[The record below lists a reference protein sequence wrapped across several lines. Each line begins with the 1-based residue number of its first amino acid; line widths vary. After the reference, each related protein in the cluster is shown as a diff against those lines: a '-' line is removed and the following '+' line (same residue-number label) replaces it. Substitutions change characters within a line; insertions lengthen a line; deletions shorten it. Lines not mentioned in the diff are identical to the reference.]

1 MHRVVVPVPPG
12 APVFELA
19 VPCEVFGRDRCD
31 VVPDWY
37 GFRLCRTETAA
48 RTELPHGLSFDGDA
62 GPEALATADTVI
74 VPAWPDPVGATA
86 PDDLIVAL
94 QAAHA
99 RGARIASI
107 CSGAFVL
114 AQAGLLD
121 GRRATT
127 HWCYAEAL
135 AARFPRVRV
144 EPDVLYIDEG
154 DLLTSAG
161 TAAGLDLCLHIIRR
175 DHGARA
181 AAEIARRLV
190 VAPHR
195 EGGQAQFVRAPMPSP
210 DDQRDPISAVMAWA
224 VEHLDEPLT
233 VAHLAERAAMSP
245 RTFARAFVA
254 AVGMPPMRWL
264 SRRRVAAA
272 QELLETTALSVEQ
285 VAARVGY
292 GSAVSLRTQFGAV
305 AGTAPTRYRRTF
317 AR

>member
-1 MHRVVVPVPPG
+1 MIEPERTSGRIADRRYVSAMHRVVVPVPPG

-195 EGGQAQFVRAPMPSP
+195 EGGQAQFVRA
-210 DDQRDPISAVMAWA
+210 D
-224 VEHLDEPLT
+224 
-233 VAHLAERAAMSP
+233 LAERAAMSP